1 MPVGLVGFDK
11 RYLGVADGL
20 VGIDEAG
27 RGCLAGPVVAAAV
40 WCQRDLYYT
49 SWCRRNSC
57 MVDDS
62 KRLTASQRA
71 AVVERF
77 KYAIDKNWIRI
88 AIGTASIAEI
98 EQYNIYHAN
107 SLAMR
112 RALQQLAIVKESTLW
127 DDSCAKASSI
137 PILIDGKRIRAFPVQ
152 HEAVVKGDRKSL
164 AIALAGI
171 HAKQQRDHYM
181 DELDRE
187 YPQYH
192 FSQHKGYGTE
202 LHVQALKKLGPCGQH
217 RPSFLKKI
225 LDNPGMLANHRQ
237 DSLF

>member
-1 MPVGLVGFDK
+1 MPLGLVGFDK
-11 RYLGVADGL
+11 RQLGSADSL

-40 WCQRDLYYT
+40 FCRKEFYDT
-49 SWCRRNSC
+49 SWCRRNSR

-62 KRLTASQRA
+62 KRLNASQRA

-77 KYAIDKNWIRI
+77 QYAVARKWIRI
-88 AIGTASIAEI
+88 AIGSATIAEI

-112 RALQQLAIVKESTLW
+112 RALGQVAGVHEVPLW
-127 DDSCAKASSI
+127 DDASEAAGCI
-137 PILIDGKRIRAFPVQ
+137 PILIDGKPIRTFPM
-152 HEAVVKGDRKSL
+152 HHNAIVKGDRKSL

-171 HAKQQRDHYM
+171 HAKQYRDTLM
-181 DELDRE
+181 DEMDRQ
-187 YPQYH
+187 YPSYQ
-192 FSQHKGYGTE
+192 FSRHKGYGTQ
-202 LHVQALKKLGPCGQH
+202 LHLAALRKYGPCEQH
-217 RPSFLKKI
+217 RPSFLGGI
-225 LDNPGMLANHRQ
+225 LDKQEDKPNIRQ